1 MKNIFYNG
9 LLGTHLCLETHQ
21 AFLREHF
28 LHGLDAQFDERRAAA
43 AFVLRGFGDRGYVGM
58 LLQHLAEGF
67 AEDAH
72 TTAMDYADAWQPG
85 QEGAV
90 NELFDFAARDVDS
103 LADHVNFHRYVEALA
118 LELH

>member
-1 MKNIFYNG
+1 MF
-9 LLGTHLCLETHQ
+9 Q
-21 AFLREHF
+21 REHSF
-28 LHGLDAQFDERRAAA
+28 KGLDTEFDQGCPSP
-43 AFVLRGFGDRGYVGM
+43 AFILRSFGDRRDVGM

-103 LADHVNFHRYVEALA
+103 LADHVNFHRHVEALA